1 MTTISGTPY
10 YIAPEV
16 LQEIYDEKCDIW
28 SCGVILYIFLCGY
41 PPFNGDNDTEIMKA
55 VKKGIYDFPTE
66 EWSSVS
72 KEAKELVSNMLKY
85 DPKSRYSAKECLAN
99 TWFKKHETLA
109 DKKISQNALANLKKF
124 KVIFIYFLFYP
135 TIIIIIPN

>member
-1 MTTISGTPY
+1 MSTISGTPY

-55 VKKGIYDFPTE
+55 VKKGIYDFPSE
-66 EWSSVS
+66 EWSNVS
-72 KEAKELVSNMLKY
+72 KEGKELVSNMLKY
-85 DPKSRYSAKECLAN
+85 DPKSRFSAKDCLAHS
-99 TWFKKHETLA
+99 WFKKKNETLV
-109 DKKISQNALANLKKF
+109 DIQSSKIALANLKKF
-124 KVIFIYFLFYP
+124 KVP
-135 TIIIIIPN
+135 MS